1 MAEENKVLSWGENW
15 DQQPMS
21 QIEQTIKNA
30 VNSKITMG
38 GLPVEDVAVLE
49 GGDDQT
55 SKLPSYLLTLDSIDG
70 TTFSWLAGVIKQE
83 DLLQNIQGIEDKGT
97 TIEFLKPI
105 TISTGSADSADIVA
119 NSITA
124 GAITVA
130 ELSGGNGE
138 FATITGDIT
147 SDKIEIFE
155 KTVTGEGTVEVSEE
169 PVVSITQDGVIAI
182 FGEFGRL
189 SVSNLGATAITSD
202 KLVGTKLYIG
212 NRAID
217 PNAGDNG
224 TFIDLTPDHFSI
236 PELNATTAS
245 ITNLKIGAYD
255 ALNGYSTEL
264 QYRPIRFAYS
274 EPTGS
279 NYTPGT
285 LVAVLKSST

>member
-1 MAEENKVLSWGENW
+1 MAEGNKVLSWSDNW
-15 DQQPMS
+15 DLQPMS
-21 QIEQTIKNA
+21 QIEQAIKST

-38 GLPVEDVAVLE
+38 ELPAGE
-49 GGDDQT
+49 GDGT
-55 SKLPSYLLTLDSIDG
+55 SELPSYILTLNSVDG
-70 TTFSWLAGVIKQE
+70 ATSSWLAGVVKSE
-83 DLLQNIQGIEDKGT
+83 DLLKNVQSIKENDA

-105 TISTGSADSADIVA
+105 TISASSADSADIVA

-124 GAITVA
+124 GTITVA

-138 FATITGDIT
+138 FTTITGDIT

-169 PVVSITQDGVIAI
+169 PVISITQEGIIANSGNFDI
-182 FGEFGRL
+182 LNAGNL
-189 SVSNLGATAITSD
+189 SATAITSE

-217 PNAGDNG
+217 PSAGNIG

-236 PELNATTAS
+236 PELAATTAS